1 MTRTKELLNFMNLPH
16 TRTEPRPRTTGKKI
30 I

>member
-1 MTRTKELLNFMNLPH
+1 MTRTNELLNFMNLPR
-16 TRTEPRPRTTGKKI
+16 TRTEPRQRTTGKKI